1 MIIDLGVWKVTLTCD
16 WRDRL
21 SIWVQP
27 ADDAEVH
34 VTSSDVIA
42 EETGPGW
49 GCQFTTAA
57 IEEAYNDDSARP

>member
-1 MIIDLGVWKVTLTCD
+1 MIIDLGVWKVTLTGD
-16 WRDRL
+16 WQDRL

-27 ADDAEVH
+27 ADDSEVSVSTSAELC
-34 VTSSDVIA
+34 

-49 GCQFTTAA
+49 GCQLTTAA